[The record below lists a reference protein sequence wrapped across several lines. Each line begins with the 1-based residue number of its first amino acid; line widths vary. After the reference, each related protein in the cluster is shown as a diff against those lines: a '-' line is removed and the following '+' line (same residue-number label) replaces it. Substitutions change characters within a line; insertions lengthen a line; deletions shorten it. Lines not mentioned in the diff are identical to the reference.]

1 MLDPATTKLTSIL
14 LLPIG
19 ANRRGGLKTLNS
31 PAYAAFTS
39 LKPLSLT
46 RRPVPPVVNNT
57 PRGDLALKKS
67 PGKVSVL
74 VNAAGTPSQ
83 LISRRPAGCSSRV
96 APLSGSPSRTRYC
109 ATAAA
114 MAALSP
120 LALTT
125 CACPFF
131 SRVFLAASGGAGA
144 ITRWPVSLQ
153 AAKSSAPSAAL

>member
-1 MLDPATTKLTSIL
+1 GVRDPATTKFPSIL

-19 ANRRGGLKTLNS
+19 ANRRGALKTLNS

-96 APLSGSPSRTRYC
+96 APLSGSPSRERYC

-114 MAALSP
+114 MSP

-144 ITRWPVSLQ
+144 VTRWPV
-153 AAKSSAPSAAL
+153 

>member
-1 MLDPATTKLTSIL
+1 
-14 LLPIG
+14 
-19 ANRRGGLKTLNS
+19 
-31 PAYAAFTS
+31 
-39 LKPLSLT
+39 
-46 RRPVPPVVNNT
+46 PVVNNT

-153 AAKSSAPSAAL
+153 AAKSSAPSAALQVRVVCRMPSLLSWVRVVYGLEFVAGPRGGHVLSVERNRWR